1 MLIDRPG
8 KVLLKFVPD
17 DNSKTQEEVV
27 FSFKVI
33 KVPVN
38 QMKKI
43 VLILKCS

>member
-17 DNSKTQEEVV
+17 DNSKTHEEVV

-38 QMKKI
+38 QMKK
-43 VLILKCS
+43 